1 MFPSMV
7 FAAPP
12 TSLQDLIG
20 RFQEII
26 NGLVPLAMS
35 LAVLAFIW
43 GLAVYIYNAD
53 VPAKRK
59 EGYMFMVYGIIALFV
74 MTAMW
79 GLVAVLNST
88 IFGA

>member
-1 MFPSMV
+1 MFPVMAIA
-7 FAAPP
+7 AAP
-12 TSLQDLIG
+12 TNLQGLIARFQDL
-20 RFQEII
+20 I

-43 GLAVYIYNAD
+43 GLVVYIYNGSN
-53 VPAKRK
+53 PAKRS
-59 EGYMFMVYGIIALFV
+59 EGYTFMVYGIIALFV

-79 GLVAVLNST
+79 GLVAILNGT

>member
-1 MFPSMV
+1 MFPAMAL
-7 FAAPP
+7 AAAP

-26 NGLVPLAMS
+26 NMLVPLAMG

-43 GLAVYIYNAD
+43 GLVVYIYNGSN
-53 VPAKRK
+53 PAKRS

-74 MTAMW
+74 MTTMW
-79 GLVAVLNST
+79 GLVAILNGT
-88 IFGA
+88 ILGA

>member
-1 MFPSMV
+1 MSPAMV
-7 FAAPP
+7 FAAAP
-12 TSLQDLIG
+12 TNLQGLIARFQDL
-20 RFQEII
+20 I

-43 GLAVYIYNAD
+43 GLVVYIYNGSN
-53 VPAKRK
+53 PAKRS